1 MYDDDTSYEVLNNM
15 KVLTLASN
23 YEPLGVV
30 SWERAISLIFS
41 NKVTTLE
48 EYENIIRSPSLTMKI
63 PAVIVFKNNKRG
75 KQKNSVRFSRKNVWI
90 RDEGKCQY
98 CQKYVS
104 IATFT
109 IDHVNPK
116 TAGGKTVWEN
126 VVTCCYDC
134 NQEKGDKQLKDVNFK
149 LIKLPKKPN
158 RLPYIQEITDGHYNL
173 EKNIPQSWKFYLE
186 R

>member
-1 MYDDDTSYEVLNNM
+1 MYDDEPSYEELKSM

-30 SWERAISLIFS
+30 SWERAINLIFS
-41 NKVTTLE
+41 NKVITLE
-48 EYENIIRSPSLTMKI
+48 EYDSIIRSPSVTMKI

-75 KQKNSVRFSRKNVWI
+75 KQKNSVRFSRKNVWV
-90 RDEGKCQY
+90 RDEGRCQY
-98 CQKYVS
+98 CGDHVS
-104 IATFT
+104 VSTFT
-109 IDHVNPK
+109 IDHVTPK

-126 VVTCCYDC
+126 VVACCYEC
-134 NQEKGDKQLKDVNFK
+134 NQKKGDKHLKDLNFK
-149 LIKLPKKPN
+149 LIKMPKKPS
-158 RLPYIQEITDGHYNL
+158 RLPYIQEISDGYYNL